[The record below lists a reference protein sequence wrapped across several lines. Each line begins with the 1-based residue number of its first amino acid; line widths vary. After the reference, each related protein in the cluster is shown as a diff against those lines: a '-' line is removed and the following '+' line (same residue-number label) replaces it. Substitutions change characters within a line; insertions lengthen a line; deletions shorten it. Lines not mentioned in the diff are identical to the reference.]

1 MTNVTGTKFTYEQV
15 QDVII
20 TVIKEE
26 ASVDEVAL
34 DATLQDLDV
43 DSLLF
48 AEIMIVLQDEFDQE
62 LEVEDHLNPKESKP
76 TVNDLVKAVYTCLQ
90 V

>member
-15 QDVII
+15 QEVI
-20 TVIKEE
+20 TNVIKEE
-26 ASVDEVAL
+26 ASVDEVSL

-76 TVNDLVKAVYTCLQ
+76 TVNELVKAV
-90 V
+90 

>member
-62 LEVEDHLNPKESKP
+62 LEVEEHLNPKESKP
-76 TVNDLVKAVYTCLQ
+76 TVNDLVKAVYICLQ